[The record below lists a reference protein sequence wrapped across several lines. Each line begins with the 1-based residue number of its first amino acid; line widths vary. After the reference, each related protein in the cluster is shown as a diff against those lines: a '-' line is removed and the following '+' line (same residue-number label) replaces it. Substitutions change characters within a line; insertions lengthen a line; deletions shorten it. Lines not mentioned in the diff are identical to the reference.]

1 MEPTALIAYMMT
13 LGALTLTPGPLVAVL
28 AARSACRDR
37 RGACAMA
44 FGICV
49 GDVLVI
55 LAICAGLGFW
65 LQAHSEIFSIAKYA
79 GAGLLVLVAIRMWRA
94 PAAPSEETAQVYG
107 ILTSALIGF
116 TVCLSSP
123 QTVVIYFMLLPRV
136 VDLTLINAQEIVILM
151 GATVAAL
158 LAVFVMVILFSELT
172 QRILNSPRGATLWS
186 RTMSLTIGASAV
198 WVLAG

>member
-1 MEPTALIAYMMT
+1 MEPTALFAYMMT

-28 AARSACRDR
+28 AARSASRDR

-44 FGICV
+44 IGICI

-65 LQAHSEIFSIAKYA
+65 LKANSEIFSIAKYA
-79 GAGLLVLVAIRMWRA
+79 GAGLLILVAIRMWRA
-94 PAAPSEETAQVYG
+94 QAAPTQETARAYG
-107 ILTSALIGF
+107 LLTSALIGF

-136 VDLTLINAQEIVILM
+136 VDLTLVGPQEILILT

-158 LAVFVMVILFSELT
+158 LAVFVTIILCSELT
-172 QRILNSPRGATLWS
+172 QRLLNCPAEATIWS
-186 RTMSLTIGASAV
+186 RIMTLTIGGSAI